1 MRRDCNPLW
10 IDGKAKPL
18 KQVQFNKKEFSENFL
33 QENLNKYPLL
43 LPVEEFDSNFGP
55 IISLGMEIDNI
66 DNLFIA
72 PSGKL
77 TIVETKLWRN
87 HQATREVVAQILDYA
102 TRVSSW
108 SYTELIEKCKRIK
121 EPVLKVDQSLY
132 ELMRKKYP
140 AETPSEAE
148 FIDLVQKS
156 LNTGRFLLLI
166 VGDGIREG
174 LSTLLDALHTHPK
187 LLFTFGMVELQVFND
202 PEGSHKHLIVPH
214 IVANSTEIV
223 RAVVR
228 VEGSGRSEINVEIEA
243 AKSDDIAPTKRR
255 TLSEDEFYEMLPNS
269 SVSTTV
275 RKLLKYSKDFGAI
288 IKPQGK
294 SISVKLIDPNGSRQ
308 LLTLFLVTTTGE
320 FYTGWLSG
328 QLRTIGLSKKIA
340 KEWVNSIVNLIPG
353 VQPHPKYSDSL
364 SRNVKMNEIE
374 KIFDEFLEC
383 LRETIAKIQSI
394 ETK

>member
-10 IDGKAKPL
+10 IDGNAKPL
-18 KQVQFNKKEFSENFL
+18 KQVRFNKKEFSENFL

-43 LPVEEFDSNFGP
+43 LPVEEFDSNYGP
-55 IISLGMEIDNI
+55 MISLGMEVDNI

-72 PSGKL
+72 PSGKI

-108 SYTELIEKCKRIK
+108 SYTELVEKCKRIK
-121 EPVLKVDQSLY
+121 EPVLSVDRSLY
-132 ELMRKKYP
+132 ELMQQKYP
-140 AETPSEAE
+140 AETPSEEE
-148 FIDLVQKS
+148 FIDSVQKS

-187 LLFTFGMVELQVFND
+187 LLFTFGLVELQVFKD
-202 PEGSHKHLIVPH
+202 PDGSNKRLIVPH

-243 AKSDDIAPTKRR
+243 AKSDDITPTKRR

-269 SVSTTV
+269 SASTTV
-275 RKLLKYSKDFGAI
+275 RKLLKRSKEFGTI
-288 IKPQGK
+288 IKLSGK
-294 SISVKLIDPNGSRQ
+294 SISVKLNDPNGSRQ
-308 LLTLFLVTTTGE
+308 LLTLFLITTTGE
-320 FYTGWLSG
+320 LYTGWLSG
-328 QLRTIGLSKKIA
+328 QLRSIGLNRRIA

-353 VQPHPKYSDSL
+353 VQPHPKISDSL
-364 SRNVKMNEIE
+364 SRRIKMDEIE
-374 KIFDEFLEC
+374 ETFEEFIEC
-383 LRETIAKIQSI
+383 LRETIAKIQST